1 VSRAPAD
8 HQDPAAEP
16 LASGRIPRPL
26 DLGAAGGRGRMLR
39 RRRGARIALGVLLV
53 VLALGSIRGLL
64 LRNSAGDPHRLAD
77 QVAARLGHT
86 QFPVDD
92 AGVWAARFTYAYLS
106 FDQASPDGRRGQ
118 LATYVT
124 DRVLERDPQL
134 GWNGKGKQLTYLAYP
149 VDARVRDDEHAIITI
164 DAWLSDGTW
173 RRLEVPVK
181 GGRDGRFAVIAAPTF
196 VEPPTK
202 ADADAD
208 PVGTAE
214 QDTTAVD
221 ELKQA
226 LPSFLAAYASSNT
239 EQLAYYTPPGTVLH
253 GLAGAVTFKGFSNLR
268 VPVGAG
274 QRVATVTV
282 TWQAGDARLSQ
293 PYQLTVVHRDRWLI
307 ANMQAAGHP

>member
-1 VSRAPAD
+1 VSRTPAD
-8 HQDPAAEP
+8 NQEPVAEP

-26 DLGAAGGRGRMLR
+26 DLGGVGGRGRMLR
-39 RRRGARIALGVLLV
+39 RRRTSRILFYLLV
-53 VLALGSIRGLL
+53 AVLAAGSVRGLL
-64 LRNSAGDPHRLAD
+64 LRSSAADPGRLAD

-86 QFPVDD
+86 LFPVDD

-118 LATYVT
+118 LAAYAT

-149 VDARVRDDEHAIITI
+149 IGARVLDDEHAIITI
-164 DAWLSDGTW
+164 DAWLSDGSW
-173 RRLEVPVK
+173 RRLEVPIK
-181 GGRDGRFAVIAAPTF
+181 GGRDGRFAVTAAPTF

-202 ADADAD
+202 ADADPD
-208 PVGTAE
+208 TVSTAE

-253 GLAGAVTFKGFSNLR
+253 GLAGAVTFKDFSNLR

-293 PYQLTVVHRDRWLI
+293 PYQLTIVHRDRWLI
-307 ANMQAAGHP
+307 AKMQAVGHQ

>member
-1 VSRAPAD
+1 
-8 HQDPAAEP
+8 
-16 LASGRIPRPL
+16 L
-26 DLGAAGGRGRMLR
+26 DLGAAGGRGSMLR
-39 RRRGARIALGVLLV
+39 RRRGTRIALGLLLV
-53 VLALGSIRGLL
+53 VLALGSLRGLL
-64 LRNSAGDPHRLAD
+64 LRSTASDPDRLAD

-86 QFPVDD
+86 RFPVEA

-118 LATYVT
+118 LAAYAT

-149 VDARVRDDEHAIITI
+149 VGARVLDDEHATITI
-164 DAWLSDGTW
+164 DAWLSDGSW

-181 GGRDGRFAVIAAPTF
+181 GGRDGRLAVTAAPTF

-202 ADADAD
+202 ADPDPDAAS
-208 PVGTAE
+208 TAE
-214 QDTTAVD
+214 QDPGAVD

-253 GLAGAVTFKGFSNLR
+253 GLAGAVRFKDFTNLR
-268 VPVGAG
+268 VPVGG
-274 QRVATVTV
+274 TQRVATVTV
-282 TWQAGDARLSQ
+282 TWQAGDARLAQ
-293 PYQLTVVHRDRWLI
+293 PYQLTIVHRDRWLI
-307 ANMQAAGHP
+307 ANMQAAGHQ